1 MAWSPSLS
9 ALSTAAPLPRRVKLA
24 YGVGEVAKAV
34 IQNIRVVFLLYFLTN
49 VAGLNAALA
58 GTVLLLGRIWDGVN
72 DPLVGWL
79 SDRTR
84 SRFGQRYPWM
94 VAGAI
99 PLGVFTILQWVVPR
113 FAESDPNHQLHLF
126 WYYAVV
132 ALLVDTAFSAVIV
145 PYAALAPELA
155 QEYDERIN
163 LSSIQTGF
171 LISAGIGVL
180 VLAQVIFA
188 RVPSL
193 TQRYLILACLC
204 AAIAIAAI
212 ALSIWGTYRYTL
224 KTQPGGSAL
233 EPRVVPSLRL
243 QIATVFGHREFQ
255 LVTGIYVLAWVS
267 IQGMVAILPYFIQSW
282 MQLPAH
288 HVTQLAILMQTTAL
302 AAVPLWRWLS
312 QRVGKRG
319 VLLMGLPA
327 MVVSQLGLSLLQP
340 GQVGLMYGC
349 AIGIGLGLS
358 TVYLIPFSMLP
369 DVIDLDE
376 LRHGYRREG
385 LFYSLMMQMQ
395 KFGLAIAIFLL
406 SQGLNWGGLIPST
419 GGSLERVQPASVL
432 PVIRLETGVL
442 PALAMGLSLVL
453 VWYYP
458 ISRDR
463 HSAILHQLNEQKQ
476 RPRTNSSTR

>member
-1 MAWSPSLS
+1 
-9 ALSTAAPLPRRVKLA
+9 
-24 YGVGEVAKAV
+24 VGEVAKAV

-99 PLGVFTILQWVVPR
+99 PLGVFTVLQWVVPR
-113 FAESDPNHQLHLF
+113 FAEPDPNHQLHLF

-224 KTQPGGSAL
+224 GSKPGESALEPRKPL

-282 MQLPAH
+282 MQLPAQ

-327 MVVSQLGLSLLQP
+327 VVVSQISLSLLQP
-340 GQVGLMYGC
+340 GQVEWMYLC

-358 TVYLIPFSMLP
+358 TVYLIPFAMLP

-419 GGSLERVQPASVL
+419 GGSLEQVQPASVL

>member
-155 QEYDERIN
+155 E
-163 LSSIQTGF
+163 
-171 LISAGIGVL
+171 
-180 VLAQVIFA
+180 
-188 RVPSL
+188 
-193 TQRYLILACLC
+193 C
-204 AAIAIAAI
+204 
-212 ALSIWGTYRYTL
+212 
-224 KTQPGGSAL
+224 
-233 EPRVVPSLRL
+233 
-243 QIATVFGHREFQ
+243 
-255 LVTGIYVLAWVS
+255 
-267 IQGMVAILPYFIQSW
+267 
-282 MQLPAH
+282 PA
-288 HVTQLAILMQTTAL
+288 
-302 AAVPLWRWLS
+302 
-312 QRVGKRG
+312 
-319 VLLMGLPA
+319 
-327 MVVSQLGLSLLQP
+327 
-340 GQVGLMYGC
+340 
-349 AIGIGLGLS
+349 
-358 TVYLIPFSMLP
+358 
-369 DVIDLDE
+369 
-376 LRHGYRREG
+376 
-385 LFYSLMMQMQ
+385 
-395 KFGLAIAIFLL
+395 
-406 SQGLNWGGLIPST
+406 
-419 GGSLERVQPASVL
+419 
-432 PVIRLETGVL
+432 
-442 PALAMGLSLVL
+442 
-453 VWYYP
+453 
-458 ISRDR
+458 
-463 HSAILHQLNEQKQ
+463 
-476 RPRTNSSTR
+476 

>member
-1 MAWSPSLS
+1 
-9 ALSTAAPLPRRVKLA
+9 
-24 YGVGEVAKAV
+24 
-34 IQNIRVVFLLYFLTN
+34 
-49 VAGLNAALA
+49 
-58 GTVLLLGRIWDGVN
+58 
-72 DPLVGWL
+72 
-79 SDRTR
+79 
-84 SRFGQRYPWM
+84 
-94 VAGAI
+94 
-99 PLGVFTILQWVVPR
+99 
-113 FAESDPNHQLHLF
+113 
-126 WYYAVV
+126 
-132 ALLVDTAFSAVIV
+132 
-145 PYAALAPELA
+145 
-155 QEYDERIN
+155 

-212 ALSIWGTYRYTL
+212 ALCVWGTYRYTL
-224 KTQPGGSAL
+224 GSKPGESALEPRKPL

-243 QIATVFGHREFQ
+243 QIATIFGHREFQ

-282 MQLPAH
+282 MQLPAQ

-312 QRVGKRG
+312 RRVGKRG

-327 MVVSQLGLSLLQP
+327 VVVSQIGLSLLQP
-340 GQVGLMYGC
+340 GQVGWMYIC

-419 GGSLERVQPASVL
+419 GDSLERVQPASVL
-432 PVIRLETGVL
+432 PVIRLEIGVL